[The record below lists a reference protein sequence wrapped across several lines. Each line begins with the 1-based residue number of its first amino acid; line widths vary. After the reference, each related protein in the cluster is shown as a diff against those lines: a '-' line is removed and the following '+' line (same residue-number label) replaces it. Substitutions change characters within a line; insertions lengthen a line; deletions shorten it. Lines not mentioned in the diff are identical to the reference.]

1 MDYPKVKVCLD
12 TSEDNLIDEL
22 YTPCLKWAER
32 FDRGVGYFTTGWLTY
47 NVAGLSDFASRGGK
61 MRLIT
66 SPILSTED
74 TDAIIGAENQ
84 DGSAF
89 LRLEAALLENVE
101 ILKQEMEADIIN
113 TFSWML
119 YDGII
124 DMRFAIP
131 CEKLEEGD
139 FHDKFGIFYKG
150 NDALSF
156 SGSIND
162 SKHGFQNYESIKVF
176 KTWAGTQE
184 YVDADTARF
193 EKIWNRK
200 DRNLKMFTIPQA
212 VKNKIF
218 ELRSPDRP
226 YSLPAGSSKWVHQ
239 DIAVKTFLEKE
250 HGILAMATGT
260 GKTVTAMKIINKLF
274 DSGEIRRVVITMYG
288 NDLLDQWAIQIR
300 ENYKNKQINYH
311 YASQKM
317 MKDFVMHPDDSILIL
332 SRDARNLSKLL
343 DLFDRLPGDYR
354 NDTLFVFDEVHGAGS
369 NTFVENLSG
378 RLSPY
383 RYRLGLSATP
393 EREYDEAGNDF
404 LLNEIGEV
412 IFEFTLQDAIQ
423 KGILCEFNYIPLPY
437 VLSDEE
443 KLKKR
448 KIIAAFNA
456 KKESGEPV
464 DEKDMFTQ
472 LALVNK
478 TAVNKLEEFE
488 SLISQRPELLQKCII
503 FVQTMEYGAKLQEIL
518 VRYSDKYHTYYA
530 DDEKI
535 NLENFA
541 AGKIDCLLTCKKV
554 SEGIDISSVTNIILF
569 SSDRSR
575 LVTTQRIGRAL
586 RLDKNNPEKK
596 ATVAYIASMNWMRF
610 WPQTRESLPKS
621 KTPKESVEHPVHLA
635 ICVPGKVTLTQ
646 FGPS

>member
-1 MDYPKVKVCLD
+1 
-12 TSEDNLIDEL
+12 
-22 YTPCLKWAER
+22 
-32 FDRGVGYFTTGWLTY
+32 
-47 NVAGLSDFASRGGK
+47 

-66 SPILSTED
+66 SPIISTED

-89 LRLEAALLENVE
+89 LRLEAALLEDVE

-113 TFSWML
+113 AFSWML

-300 ENYKNKQINYH
+300 ENYKNKQIN
-311 YASQKM
+311 
-317 MKDFVMHPDDSILIL
+317 
-332 SRDARNLSKLL
+332 
-343 DLFDRLPGDYR
+343 
-354 NDTLFVFDEVHGAGS
+354 
-369 NTFVENLSG
+369 
-378 RLSPY
+378 
-383 RYRLGLSATP
+383 
-393 EREYDEAGNDF
+393 
-404 LLNEIGEV
+404 
-412 IFEFTLQDAIQ
+412 
-423 KGILCEFNYIPLPY
+423 
-437 VLSDEE
+437 
-443 KLKKR
+443 
-448 KIIAAFNA
+448 
-456 KKESGEPV
+456 
-464 DEKDMFTQ
+464 
-472 LALVNK
+472 
-478 TAVNKLEEFE
+478 
-488 SLISQRPELLQKCII
+488 
-503 FVQTMEYGAKLQEIL
+503 
-518 VRYSDKYHTYYA
+518 
-530 DDEKI
+530 
-535 NLENFA
+535 LENFA

-596 ATVAYIASMNWMRF
+596 ATVVDFVIEDSEENDNNADADRAEWLTDLS
-610 WPQTRESLPKS
+610 QTRRC
-621 KTPKESVEHPVHLA
+621 EHE
-635 ICVPGKVTLTQ
+635 K
-646 FGPS
+646 

>member
-12 TSEDNLIDEL
+12 TSEDSLIDEL

-113 TFSWML
+113 AFSWML

-448 KIIAAFNA
+448 KIIAAFNT

-596 ATVAYIASMNWMRF
+596 ATVVDFVIEDSEENDNNADADRAEWLTDLS
-610 WPQTRESLPKS
+610 QTRRC
-621 KTPKESVEHPVHLA
+621 EHE
-635 ICVPGKVTLTQ
+635 K
-646 FGPS
+646 

>member
-22 YTPCLKWAER
+22 YTPCLTWAER

-47 NVAGLSDFASRGGK
+47 NIAGLSDFASRGGK

-74 TDAIIGAENQ
+74 TDAIIGTESQ
-84 DGSAF
+84 DGSTF

-101 ILKQEMEADIIN
+101 ILKREMEADIIN

-131 CEKLEEGD
+131 CAKLEEGD

-184 YVDADTARF
+184 YVDADIVRF

-200 DRNLKMFTIPQA
+200 DRNLKIFTIPQA

-218 ELRSPDRP
+218 ELRTPDRP
-226 YSLPAGSSKWVHQ
+226 YSLPTGSSKWVHQ

-260 GKTVTAMKIINKLF
+260 GKTITAMKIINKLF
-274 DSGEIRRVVITMYG
+274 DSGKIRRVVITMYG
-288 NDLLDQWAIQIR
+288 NDLLEQWAIQIR

-332 SRDARNLSKLL
+332 SRDSRNLSRLL

-393 EREYDEAGNDF
+393 EREYDEVGNDF

-437 VLSDEE
+437 VLTEEE

-448 KIIAAFNA
+448 RIIATFNA
-456 KKESGEPV
+456 KKDSGELV
-464 DEKDMFTQ
+464 DEKDMYTQ

-478 TAVNKLEEFE
+478 TAVNKLVEFE

-503 FVQTMEYGAKLQEIL
+503 FVQTMEYGEKLQEIL
-518 VRYSDKYHTYYA
+518 SRYSDKYHTYYA

-586 RLDKNNPEKK
+586 RLDKNNSLKK
-596 ATVAYIASMNWMRF
+596 ATVVDFVIEDSEENDNNADVARAEWLTELS
-610 WPQTRESLPKS
+610 QTRRCKYE
-621 KTPKESVEHPVHLA
+621 E
-635 ICVPGKVTLTQ
+635 
-646 FGPS
+646 

>member
-1 MDYPKVKVCLD
+1 
-12 TSEDNLIDEL
+12 
-22 YTPCLKWAER
+22 
-32 FDRGVGYFTTGWLTY
+32 
-47 NVAGLSDFASRGGK
+47 
-61 MRLIT
+61 
-66 SPILSTED
+66 
-74 TDAIIGAENQ
+74 
-84 DGSAF
+84 
-89 LRLEAALLENVE
+89 
-101 ILKQEMEADIIN
+101 
-113 TFSWML
+113 
-119 YDGII
+119 
-124 DMRFAIP
+124 
-131 CEKLEEGD
+131 
-139 FHDKFGIFYKG
+139 
-150 NDALSF
+150 
-156 SGSIND
+156 
-162 SKHGFQNYESIKVF
+162 
-176 KTWAGTQE
+176 
-184 YVDADTARF
+184 
-193 EKIWNRK
+193 
-200 DRNLKMFTIPQA
+200 
-212 VKNKIF
+212 
-218 ELRSPDRP
+218 
-226 YSLPAGSSKWVHQ
+226 
-239 DIAVKTFLEKE
+239 
-250 HGILAMATGT
+250 
-260 GKTVTAMKIINKLF
+260 
-274 DSGEIRRVVITMYG
+274 
-288 NDLLDQWAIQIR
+288 
-300 ENYKNKQINYH
+300 
-311 YASQKM
+311 

-332 SRDARNLSKLL
+332 SRDSKNLSRLL

-412 IFEFTLQDAIQ
+412 IFEFTLQDAIK

-437 VLSDEE
+437 VLTEEE

-456 KKESGEPV
+456 KKEGGEPV

-488 SLISQRPELLQKCII
+488 NLISQRPELLQKCII

-541 AGKIDCLLTCKKV
+541 AGKIDCLLTCKKI
-554 SEGIDISSVTNIILF
+554 SEGIDISSVTSIILF

-596 ATVAYIASMNWMRF
+596 ATVVDFVIEDSEENDNNADAARAEWLTELS
-610 WPQTRESLPKS
+610 QTRRC
-621 KTPKESVEHPVHLA
+621 EHE
-635 ICVPGKVTLTQ
+635 K
-646 FGPS
+646 

>member
-518 VRYSDKYHTYYA
+518 VRYSDKYHIYYA

-596 ATVAYIASMNWMRF
+596 ATVVDFVIEDSEENDNNADADRAEWLTELS
-610 WPQTRESLPKS
+610 QTRRC
-621 KTPKESVEHPVHLA
+621 EHE
-635 ICVPGKVTLTQ
+635 K
-646 FGPS
+646 

>member
-22 YTPCLKWAER
+22 YTPCLTWAER

-47 NVAGLSDFASRGGK
+47 NIAGLSDFASRGGK

-74 TDAIIGAENQ
+74 TDAIIGAESQ
-84 DGSAF
+84 DGSTF

-101 ILKQEMEADIIN
+101 ILKREMEADIIN

-131 CEKLEEGD
+131 CAKLEEGD

-184 YVDADTARF
+184 YVDADTVRF

-200 DRNLKMFTIPQA
+200 DRNLKIFTIPQA

-218 ELRSPDRP
+218 ELRTPDRP
-226 YSLPAGSSKWVHQ
+226 YSLPTGSSKWVHQ

-260 GKTVTAMKIINKLF
+260 GKTITAMKIINKLF
-274 DSGEIRRVVITMYG
+274 DSGKIRRVVITMYG

-300 ENYKNKQINYH
+300 ENYKDKQINYH

-332 SRDARNLSKLL
+332 SRDSRNLSRLL

-393 EREYDEAGNDF
+393 EREYDEVGNDF

-437 VLSDEE
+437 VLTEEE

-448 KIIAAFNA
+448 RIIATFNA
-456 KKESGEPV
+456 KKDSGELV
-464 DEKDMFTQ
+464 DEKDMYTQ

-478 TAVNKLEEFE
+478 TAVNKLVEFE

-503 FVQTMEYGAKLQEIL
+503 FVQTMEYGEKLQEIL
-518 VRYSDKYHTYYA
+518 SRYSDKYHTYYA

-586 RLDKNNPEKK
+586 RLDKNNSLKK
-596 ATVAYIASMNWMRF
+596 ATVVDFVIEDSEENDNNADVARAEWLTELS
-610 WPQTRESLPKS
+610 QTRRCKYE
-621 KTPKESVEHPVHLA
+621 E
-635 ICVPGKVTLTQ
+635 
-646 FGPS
+646 

>member
-288 NDLLDQWAIQIR
+288 NDLLDQWSIQIR

-317 MKDFVMHPDDSILIL
+317 MKDFVMHPDDSVLIL

-343 DLFDRLPGDYR
+343 DLFDRLPGDYL

-596 ATVAYIASMNWMRF
+596 ATVVDFVIEDSEENDNNADADRAEWLTELS
-610 WPQTRESLPKS
+610 QTRRC
-621 KTPKESVEHPVHLA
+621 EHE
-635 ICVPGKVTLTQ
+635 K
-646 FGPS
+646 